1 MPFIPIDKM
10 KQLREA
16 AKNGDERAKKILR
29 AQLDGKDYGADLD
42 SYFAPKQAP
51 QTTQGS
57 FSMPA
62 KEPGE
67 MPKGVGTGNP
77 QLDEWLRSNG
87 IHETDEDYEDALNEY
102 YMEYPEQRP
111 AEEEKEDRIPGLPQQ
126 MSGLKAY
133 QDEQA
138 ASEEVADTKQI
149 AKSIIDAISSCD
161 KASLSI
167 MQNEN
172 LDATVRKGAMAT
184 LQEVK
189 QALLD
194 SAEKLTKIKSSLE
207 GM

>member
-42 SYFAPKQAP
+42 SYFAPKPEAKP
-51 QTTQGS
+51 AQGQ

-62 KEPGE
+62 KEPNQ
-67 MPKGVGTGNP
+67 GTGNA

-87 IHETDEDYEDALNEY
+87 IHETDEDYEDAINEY
-102 YMEYPEQRP
+102 YNEYPEQRP
-111 AEEEKEDRIPGLPQQ
+111 AEEEQEDRIPGLPQQ
-126 MSGLKAY
+126 MSGLKDY
-133 QDEQA
+133 QNMAQA
-138 ASEEVADTKQI
+138 QEEVADTKQI

-167 MQNEN
+167 MQNEG